1 MNLYIIIIMDY
12 HSYNEKYMRLV
23 CSNACENIEVGGG
36 PFACIITDA
45 SGSIISTGENMVRIR
60 CDPTQHA
67 EMVAIQNA
75 CKRLKTHD
83 LSMCSLYTSCEPCPM
98 CFSAIYWARITQV
111 YYGNSRED
119 AAAIGFDDAAIYVD
133 IARPISERKG
143 VKMRRCCAEFA
154 KEAFDLW
161 KHTPSKKM
169 Y

>member
-1 MNLYIIIIMDY
+1 
-12 HSYNEKYMRLV
+12 MRLV
-23 CSNACENIEVGGG
+23 CSNACENIETGGG

-45 SGSIISTGENMVRIR
+45 SGSIISSGENMVRIR

-83 LSMCSLYTSCEPCPM
+83 LSMCALYTSCEPCPM
-98 CFSAIYWARITQV
+98 CFSAIYWARIKRV
-111 YYGNSRED
+111 YYGNSRTD
-119 AAAIGFDDAAIYVD
+119 AVVIGFDDAAIYEE
-133 IARPISERKG
+133 ISKPIQERQH

-154 KEAFDLW
+154 KEAFDIW
-161 KHTPSKKM
+161 KQTQGKQM